1 MSRSKKHTEQAD
13 GGSSA
18 GVDDL
23 LPQPNWP
30 EGDHAAGVEALKA
43 TLKAR
48 PDFAV
53 TDLAWS
59 PGLPTRLA

>member
-1 MSRSKKHTEQAD
+1 
-13 GGSSA
+13 
-18 GVDDL
+18 L

-30 EGDHAAGVEALKA
+30 EGDHAARVEALQA

-48 PDFAV
+48 SDFAV

-59 PGLPTRLA
+59 SGLLLATRLE